1 MNAEHP
7 GRGLRIVML
16 GPFGLG
22 PKMTIRRRAL
32 PAARALAARGH
43 AVTLLLPPWHTPA
56 EADRAWDDDVPGVR
70 IVHVALAG
78 LRIPIVGHAIV
89 AVRMARMALA
99 LEPDIVHAFKPKAY
113 SGLAAT
119 MLWLGRQSRM
129 LRLWPLS
136 PSRRD
141 AARPFRL
148 IVDTDDWEGA
158 GGWNDLERYSR
169 AQRAVFAWQ
178 ERWGLTHADHVTVA
192 SRALEG
198 LAWAMGVPPA
208 RVMYLPNAMDDSLGI
223 DGGDPVAATSANHGR
238 STSPRPPTLLL
249 YTRFFEFALDRP
261 LDVLARV
268 RAAVPDTRLIVAGTG
283 LFGEERRFAELA
295 ARRGLADAV
304 EMRGWLDPQAA
315 AATFAEA
322 DIALY
327 PFDDTLVNRTKS
339 PFKLLELMSAGLPI
353 VADAVGELREV
364 IVDGVSGRV
373 VAAGDDG
380 AMAEAVVALL
390 RDGSLHARLGDGA
403 RTRVSE
409 AYVWST
415 RAMSLERAYDQAMSF
430 RPTTRSIPTHPP

>member
-1 MNAEHP
+1 MNDERP
-7 GRGLRIVML
+7 GGSLRIVML

-56 EADRAWDDDVPGVR
+56 EADRAWDDDVAGVR
-70 IVHVALAG
+70 IVNVSLAG
-78 LRIPIVGHAIV
+78 LRTPVVGHAVV
-89 AVRMARMALA
+89 AARMARMALA

-119 MLWLGRQSRM
+119 MLWLRRQTRV
-129 LRLWPLS
+129 LPVWPLR
-136 PSRRD
+136 PSRHD
-141 AARPFRL
+141 APRRIRL
-148 IVDTDDWEGA
+148 FVDTDDWEGA

-169 AQRAVFAWQ
+169 AQRAVFALQ

-208 RVMYLPNAMDDSLGI
+208 RVTYLPNAIDDSLYNASMST
-223 DGGDPVAATSANHGR
+223 DHGR
-238 STSPRPPTLLL
+238 PTSRRPPTLLL

-268 RAAVPDTRLIVAGTG
+268 RAAVPDARLVVAGKG

-304 EMRGWLDPQAA
+304 EMHGWLDPQAA
-315 AATFAEA
+315 ATTFAQA
-322 DIALY
+322 AIALY

-364 IVDGVSGRV
+364 VVDGESGRV
-373 VAAGDDG
+373 VAAGDVDV
-380 AMAEAVVALL
+380 MAEAVVALL
-390 RDGSLHARLGDGA
+390 RDGSLRERLGDGA
-403 RTRVSE
+403 RTRVSKE
-409 AYVWST
+409 YVWST
-415 RAMSLERAYDQAMSF
+415 RVMSLERAYAESLSFQAS
-430 RPTTRSIPTHPP
+430 PRSLPAHPP

>member
-1 MNAEHP
+1 MNDERP
-7 GRGLRIVML
+7 GGSLRIVML

-70 IVHVALAG
+70 IVNVSLAG
-78 LRIPIVGHAIV
+78 LRTPVVGHAVV
-89 AVRMARMALA
+89 AARMARMALA

-119 MLWLGRQSRM
+119 MLWLRRQTRG
-129 LRLWPLS
+129 LRVWPLR
-136 PSRRD
+136 PSRHNAPR
-141 AARPFRL
+141 RFRL
-148 IVDTDDWEGA
+148 VVDTDDWEGA

-169 AQRAVFAWQ
+169 AQRAVFARQ

-208 RVMYLPNAMDDSLGI
+208 RVTYLPNAIDDSQGVD
-223 DGGDPVAATSANHGR
+223 DGRGRVAA
-238 STSPRPPTLLL
+238 SPPVILL

-268 RAAVPDTRLIVAGTG
+268 RAAVPDARLVVAGKG

-304 EMRGWLDPQAA
+304 EMHGWLDPQAA
-315 AATFAEA
+315 ATTFAQA
-322 DIALY
+322 AIALY

-364 IVDGVSGRV
+364 VVDGASGRV
-373 VAAGDDG
+373 VAAGDVE

-390 RDGSLHARLGDGA
+390 RDESLRERLGDGA
-403 RTRVSE
+403 RTRVSKE
-409 AYVWST
+409 YVWST
-415 RAMSLERAYDQAMSF
+415 RVMSLERAYDASLSF
-430 RPTTRSIPTHPP
+430 PAVPRSSPAHPP